1 MKKIVER
8 SREESEMREKKPSA
22 HPSRGKEK
30 GLALPPRGALNQKG
44 LRYQYPRGFISTYN
58 GREEERTYF
67 QTWETLG
74 NMENIQ
80 VLYKGGESLRREG
93 GREMN
98 LDCLQSPAHFSK
110 AAQPRLRRRRRGRR
124 DWEEK
129 GKRGRRR
136 LEENETARKK
146 KEEGRRG

>member
-1 MKKIVER
+1 
-8 SREESEMREKKPSA
+8 
-22 HPSRGKEK
+22 
-30 GLALPPRGALNQKG
+30 
-44 LRYQYPRGFISTYN
+44 
-58 GREEERTYF
+58 
-67 QTWETLG
+67 
-74 NMENIQ
+74 MENIQ

-110 AAQPRLRRRRRGRR
+110 AAQPRLRRRRRRGRR